1 MPTPPK
7 NSTQASN
14 LTTSLKH
21 HGGKLGVTGSC
32 HELSINSNGNKQGIL
47 IDCGLFQGKDAKDN
61 NGNDKK
67 LDIEFPISHL
77 KALILTHTHIDHIGR
92 LPWLLAKGFKHPI
105 YCTPATAELV
115 PLMLDDGLKLQ
126 LGLNKGQRARVLEL
140 IKKQIK
146 PIPYNQWHR
155 VPLSSS
161 SFSPLEAKRSRPSH
175 LLLRFQ
181 PAGHILG
188 SAYVEIKLPNN
199 EIVVFS
205 GDLGPSNTPL
215 LPDPI
220 PPKRADLLVIES
232 TYGNKIH
239 DSVET
244 RAKRL
249 QEIIERSLKDGGA
262 IIIPA
267 FSVGRT
273 QELLFDIE
281 HLIHHHKI
289 DSKIPI
295 ILDSPLANKVTKQ
308 YRRFK
313 KLWSKEAK
321 TKINN
326 QRHPLNFEQ
335 CVTIESHKEHM
346 SLVNRLKTT
355 AEPCIIVAAS
365 GMCAGGRVMNYLEAL
380 LPDKRTDI
388 ILAGYQAHG
397 TLGRDLQNQK
407 STVWIDSQSVEV
419 KAQIHTMSGYSAH
432 ADKADLI
439 KFVEGIEEGR
449 KEVVVVHGE
458 DCVRE
463 EFERVLETR
472 NYTLR

>member
-1 MPTPPK
+1 MPKPQK
-7 NSTQASN
+7 NSTQTIN
-14 LTTSLKH
+14 LDVKLKH

-32 HELSINSNGNKQGIL
+32 HELSINNNSNNNQGIL
-47 IDCGLFQGKDAKDN
+47 IDCGLFQGKDAKDE
-61 NGNDKK
+61 NGNERK

-77 KALILTHTHIDHIGR
+77 KALILTHSHIDHIGR
-92 LPWLLAKGFKHPI
+92 LPWLLAKGFKQPI

-140 IKKQIK
+140 IRKQIK

-155 VPLSSS
+155 VPLSSCS
-161 SFSPLEAKRSRPSH
+161 SLEAKRPTRSS
-175 LLLRFQ
+175 LYIRFQ

-199 EIVVFS
+199 KIIVFS

-220 PPKRADLLVIES
+220 SPKRADILVIES
-232 TYGNKIH
+232 TYGNKRH

-244 RAKRL
+244 RASRL
-249 QEIIERSLKDGGA
+249 QEIIERSLEDGGA

-281 HLIHHHKI
+281 HLIHHQKI
-289 DSKIPI
+289 DTKIPV

-321 TKINN
+321 NKIVN

-335 CVTIESHKEHM
+335 CITIDSHKEHM

-365 GMCAGGRVMNYLEAL
+365 GMCNGGRVMNYLEAL

-397 TLGRDLQNQK
+397 TLGRDIQNK
-407 STVWIDSQSVEV
+407 HKTVWIDNQEIEV
-419 KAQIHTMSGYSAH
+419 NAQIHTMSGYSAH
-432 ADKADLI
+432 AEQSDLI
-439 KFVEGIEEGR
+439 RFVKGIKEGR
-449 KEVVVVHGE
+449 KEIHIVHGE
-458 DCVRE
+458 KDARDE
-463 EFERVLETR
+463 LERKLKIMQD
-472 NYTLR
+472 